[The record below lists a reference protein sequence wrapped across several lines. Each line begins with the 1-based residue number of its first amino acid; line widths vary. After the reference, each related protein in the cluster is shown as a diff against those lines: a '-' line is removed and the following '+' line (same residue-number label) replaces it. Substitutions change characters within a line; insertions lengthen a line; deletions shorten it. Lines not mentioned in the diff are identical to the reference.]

1 MADISMTPEV
11 SADLACE
18 QALNALDTLACLA
31 ASSETA
37 QHVMANRIFVGQ
49 ILVRA
54 QLIASS
60 LAARQ
65 TPTFKVVGR

>member
-1 MADISMTPEV
+1 MADLSMTPEV

-49 ILVRA
+49 ILTRA
-54 QLIASS
+54 QLLTSFLIA
-60 LAARQ
+60 Q
-65 TPTFKVVGR
+65 ETPQFKVVGR